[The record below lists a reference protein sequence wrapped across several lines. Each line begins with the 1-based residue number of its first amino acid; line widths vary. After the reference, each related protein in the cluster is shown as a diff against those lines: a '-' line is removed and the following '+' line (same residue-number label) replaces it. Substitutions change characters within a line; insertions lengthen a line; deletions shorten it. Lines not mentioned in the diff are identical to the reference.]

1 MVCRKSASAVV
12 LFLLAPLLAAAPLPE
27 QDGLVHEGVASCAS
41 SICHGRVE
49 ADPESRVWLTEYR
62 VWLREDPHAQ
72 AYKTL
77 LNDES
82 VRIAQNLGLANAHEA
97 DVCLACH
104 ADNVPDPLRGAKFHI
119 EDGVGCEAC
128 HGGSEKY
135 LKSHTEK
142 GRSHAMNVDQGLY
155 PTASPSDNTTL
166 CVSCHLG
173 TRDKFATHDIMGAG
187 HPRLNFELLAYSIN
201 QPMHYAID
209 DDYRERKPVF
219 DDVST
224 WLYGL
229 SGQGRAYLE
238 VLQMSDEASVVGNA
252 DFALYHCHA
261 CHRPM
266 QPHQWQKDSKFA
278 SAVGTGGLR
287 LNDGA
292 ISVLISVLEVLSPG
306 DATSALVYLND
317 LHRESSQS
325 TKGRG
330 EHIESLISIFAKF
343 ESDLSDRQWDRSE
356 LTRLMR
362 HLVRA
367 SSEGEYLYFAQAEQ
381 VFLAVETLSITLGVS
396 EEMESDMNRWYA
408 TMLDQDRFSKSQ
420 FAAAATQILRAL

>member
-1 MVCRKSASAVV
+1 MVCRKSASAIV
-12 LFLLAPLLAAAPLPE
+12 LLLLAPLLAAAPLPE

-62 VWLREDPHAQ
+62 VWLREDPHAR

-82 VRIAQNLGLANAHEA
+82 VRIAQNLGLPNAHEA

-104 ADNVPDPLRGAKFHI
+104 ADKVPESLRGTKFHI

-128 HGGSEKY
+128 HGGSENY

-142 GRSHAMNVDQGLY
+142 GRSHAMNVEQGLY
-155 PTASPSDNTTL
+155 PTASPSDNAAL

-173 TRDKFATHDIMGAG
+173 TRDKFATHEIMGAG
-187 HPRLNFELLAYSIN
+187 HPRLTFELLAYSIN
-201 QPMHYAID
+201 QPMHYSID
-209 DDYRERKPVF
+209 DDYRARKPVH
-219 DDVST
+219 DDVNT

-229 SGQGRAYLE
+229 SGQSRAYLE
-238 VLQMSDEASVVGNA
+238 LLKLSDESSVFGND

-266 QPHQWQKDSKFA
+266 QPHQWQKDTKFA
-278 SAVGTGGLR
+278 SALGAGALR

-292 ISVLISVLEVLSPG
+292 ISVLISVLEVLRPE
-306 DATSALVYLND
+306 DADLALAYIND
-317 LHRESSQS
+317 LHRAASQS
-325 TKGRG
+325 KKDKN
-330 EHIESLISIFAKF
+330 EHIGLLDSIFAKF
-343 ESDLSDRQWDRSE
+343 EVSLNETQWDRAE
-356 LTRLMR
+356 LTQLML
-362 HLVRA
+362 HLIRA
-367 SSEGEYLYFAQAEQ
+367 SSQGQYLYYAQAEQ
-381 VFLAVETLSITLGVS
+381 VFLAVETLAINLGVS
-396 EEMESDMNRWYA
+396 EEMESDMNRWYG

-420 FAAAATQILRAL
+420 FAAAATQILSAQ

>member
-1 MVCRKSASAVV
+1 MVCRKSASAIV
-12 LFLLAPLLAAAPLPE
+12 LLLLAPLLAAAPLPE

-62 VWLREDPHAQ
+62 VWLREDPHAR

-82 VRIAQNLGLANAHEA
+82 VRIAQNLGLPNAHEA

-104 ADNVPDPLRGAKFHI
+104 ADKVPESLRGTKFHI

-128 HGGSEKY
+128 HGGSENY

-142 GRSHAMNVDQGLY
+142 GRSHAMNVEQGLY
-155 PTASPSDNTTL
+155 PTASPSDNAAL

-173 TRDKFATHDIMGAG
+173 TRDKFATHEIMGAG
-187 HPRLNFELLAYSIN
+187 HPRLTFELLAYSIN
-201 QPMHYAID
+201 QPMHYSID
-209 DDYRERKPVF
+209 DDYRARKPVH
-219 DDVST
+219 DDVNT

-229 SGQGRAYLE
+229 SGQSRAYLE
-238 VLQMSDEASVVGNA
+238 LLKLSDESSVFGND

-266 QPHQWQKDSKFA
+266 QPHQWQKDTKFA
-278 SAVGTGGLR
+278 SALGAGTLR

-292 ISVLISVLEVLSPG
+292 ISVLISVLEVLSPE
-306 DATSALVYLND
+306 DATSALANLND
-317 LHRESSQS
+317 LHRASSQS
-325 TKGRG
+325 TKGG
-330 EHIESLISIFAKF
+330 SEHIEDLISLFAKF
-343 ESDLSDRQWDRSE
+343 ERNLIDKQWDHNE
-356 LTRLMR
+356 LNRLML
-362 HLVRA
+362 HLVQA
-367 SSEGEYLYFAQAEQ
+367 SSDGQYLYYAQAEQ
-381 VFLAVETLSITLGVS
+381 VFLAVETLTIALGVS
-396 EEMESDMNRWYA
+396 QEMESDMNRWYG

-420 FAAAATQILRAL
+420 FAAVAAQILSAQ